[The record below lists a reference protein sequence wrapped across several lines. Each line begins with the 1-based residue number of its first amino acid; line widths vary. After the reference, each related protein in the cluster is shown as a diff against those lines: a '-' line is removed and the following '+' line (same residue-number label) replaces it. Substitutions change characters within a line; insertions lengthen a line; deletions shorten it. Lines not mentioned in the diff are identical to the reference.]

1 MAGKIERGGCNYLS
15 TDAGVGAAGM
25 GWGGTGG
32 EERWLQQMITDG
44 AHQHSQS
51 SLVLH
56 SIPIMQCFSN
66 SILLLVLDDY
76 K

>member
-15 TDAGVGAAGM
+15 TDAGMGAAEVV
-25 GWGGTGG
+25 GG
-32 EERWLQQMITDG
+32 RVQKMITDG
-44 AHQHSQS
+44 AHKHFQS
-51 SLVLH
+51 SLILH
-56 SIPIMQCFSN
+56 NIPVMQCFSN